1 MKASFRVLL
10 ECFNLHH
17 VSKRKI
23 FLQKNK
29 RLLIDK
35 NYNSFIYVC
44 NANRRLSTSCAKMDN
59 IVRSP
64 YSDIAVPKMQ
74 LANFLWDDN
83 SKHFGDKVALVS
95 AYTCIMVSIAGGN

>member
-1 MKASFRVLL
+1 MKGSFRVLL

-29 RLLIDK
+29 RLLFDK
-35 NYNSFIYVC
+35 SYDSFICVC
-44 NANRRLSTSCAKMDN
+44 NANRRLSTSCEKMDN

-64 YSDIAVPKMQ
+64 YSDIEVPEMQ
-74 LANFLWDDN
+74 LADFLWDNN
-83 SKHFGDKVALVS
+83 SKILGDKIALVS
-95 AYTCIMVSIAGGN
+95 AYI